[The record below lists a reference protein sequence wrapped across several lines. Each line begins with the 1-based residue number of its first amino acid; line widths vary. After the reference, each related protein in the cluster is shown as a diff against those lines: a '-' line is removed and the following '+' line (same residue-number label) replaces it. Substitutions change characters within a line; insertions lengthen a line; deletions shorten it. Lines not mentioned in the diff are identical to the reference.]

1 MRARRGHA
9 WTGSKPQR
17 AARRDGGIREKRSTA
32 MFYLKR
38 YAVAWGIVAVAALG
52 GGCSSSSGGQKTF
65 EGFTKTRSTLAAAQT
80 DIDQTL
86 ASLNGVRITTPD
98 NLNNAFSQYK
108 KSVDQLEQRG
118 KDAKQLAASMQE
130 NMTMN
135 IKAWQKEMET
145 IKDPEIKAS
154 VEDRRAAVATNYEL
168 LKMYAS
174 EARHAYEPFLQ
185 DNRDIVKALSIDLSP
200 AARSSLGKAMDKTAT
215 DGKTLKQKIAAMQKA
230 MDNIAQGQSPVEN
243 TTASK

>member
-1 MRARRGHA
+1 MSHL
-9 WTGSKPQR
+9 T
-17 AARRDGGIREKRSTA
+17 
-32 MFYLKR
+32 R
-38 YAVAWGIVAVAALG
+38 YAVAWTMVAMAVAALA

-65 EGFTKTRSTLAAAQT
+65 ESFTK
-80 DIDQTL
+80 
-86 ASLNGVRITTPD
+86 
-98 NLNNAFSQYK
+98 NLNNAFGQYK

-145 IKDPEIKAS
+145 IEDPEIKAS
-154 VEDRRAAVATNYEL
+154 VESRREAVKTNYEL
-168 LKMYAS
+168 VKMYAS

-185 DNRDIVKALSIDLSP
+185 GNRDIIKALSIDLSP
-200 AARSSLGKAMDKTAT
+200 AARSSLAPSMDKTVA

-230 MDNIAQGQSPVEN
+230 LDNIAQGQSPVEN
-243 TTASK
+243 TSASQ

>member
-1 MRARRGHA
+1 MSHL
-9 WTGSKPQR
+9 T
-17 AARRDGGIREKRSTA
+17 
-32 MFYLKR
+32 R
-38 YAVAWGIVAVAALG
+38 YAVAWTMVAMAVAALA

-65 EGFTKTRSTLAAAQT
+65 ESFTKTQSTLAAAQR

-98 NLNNAFSQYK
+98 NLNNAFGQYK

-145 IKDPEIKAS
+145 IEDPEIKAS
-154 VEDRRAAVATNYEL
+154 VESRREAVKTNYEL
-168 LKMYAS
+168 VKMYAS

-185 DNRDIVKALSIDLSP
+185 GNRDIIKALSIDLSP
-200 AARSSLGKAMDKTAT
+200 AARSSLAPSMDKTVA

-230 MDNIAQGQSPVEN
+230 LDNIAQGQSPVEN
-243 TTASK
+243 TSASQ